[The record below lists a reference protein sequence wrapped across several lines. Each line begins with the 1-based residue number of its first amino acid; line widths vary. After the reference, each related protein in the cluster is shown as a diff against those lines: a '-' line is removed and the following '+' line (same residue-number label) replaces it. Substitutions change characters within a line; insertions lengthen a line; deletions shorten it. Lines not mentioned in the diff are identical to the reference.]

1 MSFISKPGFEYE
13 GGKMT
18 VEELVKII
26 GNVGFPIAVAL
37 YLLVVF
43 GNKLDKLSA
52 SVDNL
57 ARFIEQ
63 LHAK

>member
-1 MSFISKPGFEYE
+1 
-13 GGKMT
+13 MT
-18 VEELVKII
+18 VEELIKII